1 MFQVGEY
8 VVCGS
13 RAVCRVEAIGPLR
26 FKECGGGEYYTL
38 CPPFTSSEEKIYVP
52 VDTALPIR
60 RIVTG
65 REALEALCCLEEAG
79 EGPGAVNPR
88 MPLERYKE
96 MLSSCDIREELKLFR
111 ELYRKEQGTGE
122 GRKRLTQ
129 ADVTYYK
136 RVERLLCD
144 EFSLALGE
152 TWERVMERLYD
163 AVSGRRG

>member
-26 FKECGGGEYYTL
+26 FKECDGGEYYTL

-79 EGPGAVNPR
+79 EGPGAENPR

-96 MLSSCDIREELKLFR
+96 MLSPL
-111 ELYRKEQGTGE
+111 
-122 GRKRLTQ
+122 
-129 ADVTYYK
+129 
-136 RVERLLCD
+136 
-144 EFSLALGE
+144 
-152 TWERVMERLYD
+152 
-163 AVSGRRG
+163 

>member
-65 REALEALCCLEEAG
+65 REALEALCCLRRGRGQERKI
-79 EGPGAVNPR
+79 PGCRWSV
-88 MPLERYKE
+88 
-96 MLSSCDIREELKLFR
+96 
-111 ELYRKEQGTGE
+111 T
-122 GRKRLTQ
+122 KRCFPP
-129 ADVTYYK
+129 VI
-136 RVERLLCD
+136 
-144 EFSLALGE
+144 
-152 TWERVMERLYD
+152 
-163 AVSGRRG
+163 SGRN

>member
-1 MFQVGEY
+1 
-8 VVCGS
+8 
-13 RAVCRVEAIGPLR
+13 
-26 FKECGGGEYYTL
+26 
-38 CPPFTSSEEKIYVP
+38 
-52 VDTALPIR
+52 
-60 RIVTG
+60 
-65 REALEALCCLEEAG
+65 
-79 EGPGAVNPR
+79 

-136 RVERLLCD
+136 LVERLLCD